1 MYTTDVY
8 YYEMATGRT
17 FGDLGWLAENLETE
31 TLADA
36 ILNARIGAP
45 ELEAERGDYADGIV
59 AVYEIR
65 RNGSAMVS
73 RTLAYCTRAD
83 GEKYGIRA
91 DEYLL
96 ASRAD

>member
-17 FGDLGWLAENLETE
+17 FGDLGWLAEDLETE
-31 TLADA
+31 SLADA

-73 RTLAYCTRAD
+73 RTLAYCTKEDA
-83 GEKYGIRA
+83 EKYGIRA

-96 ASRAD
+96 ACRTD